1 MPKDKKSIFSLKK
14 RIYYHDTDCGG
25 VVYYANYLKHLE
37 EARTEFFLSK
47 KINLKDLAEKKIFFV
62 VRKAEIFYKAPLY
75 YADVVK
81 IFTQIDKL
89 TSTSIN
95 FYQWIEKEKKINL
108 EAKIQLVCINEKF
121 KPQLIPP
128 FVLTKLKT

>member
-1 MPKDKKSIFSLKK
+1 MPENKKSIFSLKK

-25 VVYYANYLKHLE
+25 IVYYANYLKHLE

-47 KINLKDLAEKKIFFV
+47 KINLKDLAEKRIFFV
-62 VRKAEIFYKAPLY
+62 VRKVEIFYKAPLY

-108 EAKIQLVCINEKF
+108 EAKIQLVCVNEKF

-128 FVLTKLKT
+128 FVLAKLKT

>member
-1 MPKDKKSIFSLKK
+1 LPKNKESVFPLKK

-47 KINLKDLAEKKIFFV
+47 KIDLKDLAEKKIFFV
-62 VRKAEIFYKAPLY
+62 VRKVEIFYKAPLY

-89 TSTSIN
+89 TSTSIS
-95 FYQWIEKEKKINL
+95 FYHWIEKEKKINL
-108 EAKIQLVCINEKF
+108 EAKIQLVCVNEKF
-121 KPQLIPP
+121 KPQLIPS
-128 FVLTKLKT
+128 FVLTKLKL

>member
-1 MPKDKKSIFSLKK
+1 MPKNKESVFPLKK

-47 KINLKDLAEKKIFFV
+47 KIDLKDLAEKKIFFV
-62 VRKAEIFYKAPLY
+62 VRKVEIFYKAPLY

-89 TSTSIN
+89 TSTSIS
-95 FYQWIEKEKKINL
+95 FYHWIEKEKKINL
-108 EAKIQLVCINEKF
+108 EAKIQLVCVNEKF
-121 KPQLIPP
+121 KPQLIPS
-128 FVLTKLKT
+128 FVLTKLKL